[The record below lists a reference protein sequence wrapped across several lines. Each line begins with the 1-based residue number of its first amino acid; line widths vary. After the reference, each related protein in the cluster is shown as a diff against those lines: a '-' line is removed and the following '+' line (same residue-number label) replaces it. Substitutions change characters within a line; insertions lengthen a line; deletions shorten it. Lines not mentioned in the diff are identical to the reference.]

1 MNIKDKW
8 EDLSPEQKTKG
19 KFFAVVLAILIVLIV
34 IYYSSDKSKQDQV
47 QPDKKDEVALEAY
60 LLEDDVRAA
69 AEEKANKQ
77 DEKLLAQQEQLDAMQ
92 ALLASLE
99 GKPAEPVEPEP
110 QKEPGQKESSTY
122 EGDDP
127 WAQFDNG
134 KTTAPPPPS
143 NFYNQQ
149 NPQNQQQMQPQL
161 VGGISMVEGIKP
173 QKVSD
178 NGAKKKNTIF
188 LPPSFMKAD
197 LLVGIDAMASSAGSS
212 NPETIVFRVNAPAV
226 LPNELKAN
234 LSGCFIVADAFGN
247 LAKERIQVR
256 LQSLEC
262 LGINGHS
269 VISETIKGF
278 AADEDGKRDLAGI
291 VVSRAG
297 TNLARA
303 AFASAI
309 EGFGEVSAESATTS
323 SISPLGTTQVL
334 DTDQAAKAG
343 LGKGIA
349 GGAREVSKYLMELVR
364 QTVPVIEVGAAK
376 KVTLFIQ
383 EAVELEI
390 RETGNEKL

>member
-8 EDLSPEQKTKG
+8 EDLSPEDKTKA
-19 KFFAVVLAILIVLIV
+19 KFAGVVLGIFILLII

-47 QPDKKDEVALEAY
+47 VPDKKESVALEND
-60 LLEDDVRAA
+60 LLEDDIRAA
-69 AEEKANKQ
+69 ADEKVAEQEEKL
-77 DEKLLAQQEQLDAMQ
+77 KLQQEQLDAMQ
-92 ALLASLE
+92 DLLASLKD
-99 GKPAEPVEPEP
+99 KPEAPTEAPTDIDTEQE
-110 QKEPGQKESSTY
+110 ENSGY

-127 WAQFDNG
+127 WAQFGNAT
-134 KTTAPPPPS
+134 TTAPPPPS

-161 VGGISMVEGIKP
+161 VGGISMVEGIAP

-178 NGAKKKNTIF
+178 KDTKKKNTIF

-234 LSGCFIVADAFGN
+234 LSGCFVVADAFGN

-269 VISETIKGF
+269 VISETVKGF

-309 EGFGEVSAESATTS
+309 EGFGEVAAESATTS

>member
-1 MNIKDKW
+1 
-8 EDLSPEQKTKG
+8 
-19 KFFAVVLAILIVLIV
+19 
-34 IYYSSDKSKQDQV
+34 
-47 QPDKKDEVALEAY
+47 
-60 LLEDDVRAA
+60 
-69 AEEKANKQ
+69 
-77 DEKLLAQQEQLDAMQ
+77 
-92 ALLASLE
+92 
-99 GKPAEPVEPEP
+99 
-110 QKEPGQKESSTY
+110 
-122 EGDDP
+122 
-127 WAQFDNG
+127 
-134 KTTAPPPPS
+134 
-143 NFYNQQ
+143 
-149 NPQNQQQMQPQL
+149 MQPQL
-161 VGGISMVEGIKP
+161 VGGISMVEGISP

-178 NGAKKKNTIF
+178 KDTKKKNTIF

-234 LSGCFIVADAFGN
+234 LSGCFVVADAFGN

-269 VISETIKGF
+269 VISETVKGF

-309 EGFGEVSAESATTS
+309 EGFGEVAAESATTS

-334 DTDQAAKAG
+334 NTDEAVKAG

-349 GGAREVSKYLMELVR
+349 GGASEVSKYLMELVR

-390 RETGNEKL
+390 RETGNEKI